1 MAALATRARA
11 RWLTVVV
18 TFRRR
23 RARRALPFLVAEWPG
38 HLDHELREA
47 RMSSRAHAHVA
58 AFDNDGFFASLD
70 AVRATRGLTWRRVA
84 DEAGVSSSTL
94 TRIGQGRRPDVESFA
109 SLVAWAGLRGDDF
122 LGGVR
127 AARSLAPLVEV
138 AASLRADPNLSPE
151 AVAVLEALLVA
162 SYESLRRVI
171 ADEGG

>member
-1 MAALATRARA
+1 
-11 RWLTVVV
+11 
-18 TFRRR
+18 
-23 RARRALPFLVAEWPG
+23 
-38 HLDHELREA
+38 
-47 RMSSRAHAHVA
+47 MSSRAHAHIG
-58 AFDNDGFFASLD
+58 AFDNHGFFASLD

-109 SLVAWAGLRGDDF
+109 SLVTWAGLSGDDF

-127 AARSLAPLVEV
+127 VARSLAPLVEV

-162 SYESLRRVI
+162 SYESLRRLTT
-171 ADEGG
+171 DEGD